1 MSASIILVDIGEDL
15 EGWEESGVF
24 LHQVIVQLDVGLV
37 LQVPSLSVQLIT
49 VLGDEPSGYILGYYA

>member
-15 EGWEESGVF
+15 EGREESGVF

-37 LQVPSLSVQLIT
+37 LQIPPLSVQLIT
-49 VLGDEPSGYILGYYA
+49 VLGDEP